1 MFPQKTLPLLA
12 LLLIVSLALAACST
26 PIAELP
32 MEELPEGIKIIDA
45 DSNDGVYRATLYMV
59 RDGDA
64 KYYRAAVTTLATGE
78 TKNVYFDNYT
88 NESTIEWMDNTTLK
102 VNGIS
107 IDITDEVYDFR
118 TQSAK

>member
-1 MFPQKTLPLLA
+1 
-12 LLLIVSLALAACST
+12 
-26 PIAELP
+26 ELP

-88 NESTIEWMDNTTLK
+88 NESTIEWMNNTTLK
-102 VNGIS
+102 INGIS
-107 IDITDEVYDFR
+107 IDVTDEVYDFR
-118 TQSAK
+118 TQGAE

>member
-1 MFPQKTLPLLA
+1 
-12 LLLIVSLALAACST
+12 
-26 PIAELP
+26 

-64 KYYRAAVTTLATGE
+64 MYYRAALTTLATGE

-88 NESTIEWMDNTTLK
+88 TESTIEWMDNTTLK
-102 VNGIS
+102 INGIS
-107 IDITDEVYDFR
+107 IDVTDEVYDFR

>member
-26 PIAELP
+26 PIGELP

-45 DSNDGVYRATLYMV
+45 DSNDGTYRATLYMIP
-59 RDGDA
+59 DGDA

-88 NESTIEWMDNTTLK
+88 SESTIEWLDNTTLK
-102 VNGIS
+102 INGIS
-107 IDITDEVYDFR
+107 IDVTDEVYDFR
-118 TQSAK
+118 TQGAK

>member
-26 PIAELP
+26 PIAESP

-45 DSNDGVYRATLYMV
+45 DSNDGTYRATLYMIP
-59 RDGDA
+59 DGDT

-88 NESTIEWMDNTTLK
+88 SESTIEWTDNTTLK
-102 VNGIS
+102 INGIS
-107 IDITDEVYDFR
+107 IDVTDEVYDFR
-118 TQSAK
+118 TQGAK

>member
-12 LLLIVSLALAACST
+12 LLLIVSIALAACST

-107 IDITDEVYDFR
+107 IDVTNEVYDFR

>member
-102 VNGIS
+102 INGIS
-107 IDITDEVYDFR
+107 IDVTDEVYDFR
-118 TQSAK
+118 TQGAE